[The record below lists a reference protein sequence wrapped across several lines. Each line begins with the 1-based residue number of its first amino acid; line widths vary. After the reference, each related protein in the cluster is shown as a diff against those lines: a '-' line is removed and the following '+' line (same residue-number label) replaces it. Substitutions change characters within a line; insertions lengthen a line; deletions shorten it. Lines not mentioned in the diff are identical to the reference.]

1 MRYSRGILITTLMAC
16 ILLVG
21 PATLGAGGKGDREL
35 GEHLSTMCT
44 ACHQVSGRQIGG
56 IPAIVG
62 WPEDQFIAVIHSY
75 KDGTRDNETMRTI
88 SHRLSQEEIDAL
100 AAYFGG
106 LKPTR

>member
-1 MRYSRGILITTLMAC
+1 MLIITLTFMA
-16 ILLVG
+16 LAAT
-21 PATLGAGGKGDREL
+21 PAASGGSGGDREL
-35 GEHLSTMCT
+35 GEYLSNMCT
-44 ACHQVSGRQIGG
+44 ACHQVSGKQIGG

-62 WPEDQFIAVIHSY
+62 WPEDQFVAVIHSY

-106 LKPTR
+106 LKPAR